1 MKLESLVVQMME
13 GVAGMDLH
21 LSFSNVWRGGQ
32 SRIYRGIDLYHLST
46 LLGSSYTSARSLDGG
61 K

>member
-1 MKLESLVVQMME
+1 VVQMME

-32 SRIYRGIDLYHLST
+32 SRIYRGIDLYRLPT
-46 LLGSSYTSARSLDGG
+46 LLGSSYTSTRPLDGG